1 MSTTQKIK
9 ELLHQFEI
17 TVDLP
22 DKILELEVKGDY
34 TSCIKEEMT
43 LDFINSSAQLD
54 MAKFE
59 VFLFE
64 GDRYKCIIAPN
75 NKYKMVSEYHKIKD
89 IFVGVSYG
97 FDGSITSRS

>member
-1 MSTTQKIK
+1 MSTTQKIS
-9 ELLHQFEI
+9 ELLNQFEVNI
-17 TVDLP
+17 DLP
-22 DKILELEVKGDY
+22 EKILNLEVEGTY
-34 TSCIKEEMT
+34 SNCIKDEMT

-59 VFLFE
+59 VYFFDGE
-64 GDRYKCIIAPN
+64 RYRCIIAPT
-75 NKYKMVSEYHKIKD
+75 NKYKMVSVYHKIKD